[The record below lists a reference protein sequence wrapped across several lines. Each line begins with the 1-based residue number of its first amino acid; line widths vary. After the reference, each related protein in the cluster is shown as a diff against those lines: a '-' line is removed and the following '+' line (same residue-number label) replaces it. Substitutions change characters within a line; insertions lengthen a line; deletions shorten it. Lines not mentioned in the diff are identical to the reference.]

1 MDSTS
6 ECQAHCK
13 SAKSDAEIG
22 YFLFYEPLRTCHCP
36 PVAASEIAVG
46 PEFVSG
52 PLTCDMLLVDASA
65 DISMSTA
72 RVSSVLVVAVSG
84 AFAAAAVLGAAAMAL
99 RRRSTRDAEAMLL
112 DEESRGLEFMGTG
125 PFLDSAL
132 E

>member
-1 MDSTS
+1 MDSTNK
-6 ECQAHCK
+6 CQAHCK

-36 PVAASEIAVG
+36 PVAASEIDVG

-65 DISMSTA
+65 DISMSTGG
-72 RVSSVLVVAVSG
+72 VSSVLVVAASS
-84 AFAAAAVLGAAAMAL
+84 AFAVTAVLGAAAMAL
-99 RRRSTRDAEAMLL
+99 RRRRTRDAEAMLL
-112 DEESRGLEFMGTG
+112 DEESGGSEFIGTG
-125 PFLDSAL
+125 PDLDSAL

>member
-1 MDSTS
+1 
-6 ECQAHCK
+6 
-13 SAKSDAEIG
+13 
-22 YFLFYEPLRTCHCP
+22 
-36 PVAASEIAVG
+36 
-46 PEFVSG
+46 
-52 PLTCDMLLVDASA
+52 MLLVDASA

-84 AFAAAAVLGAAAMAL
+84 ALAAASVLGAAAMAL

-112 DEESRGLEFMGTG
+112 DEESSGLEFMVTG